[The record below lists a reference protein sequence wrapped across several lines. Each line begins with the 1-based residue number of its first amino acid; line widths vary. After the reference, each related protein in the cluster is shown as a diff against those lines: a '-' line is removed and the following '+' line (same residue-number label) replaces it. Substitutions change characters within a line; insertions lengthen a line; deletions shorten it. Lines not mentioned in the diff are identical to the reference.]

1 MIRAVRPSRPRKR
14 YRFRP
19 VASIG
24 ATQLWQVGLQ
34 GGRGKNRRSTGTLA
48 GADTVNLP
56 RAKRIACPRSARSPT
71 DLSGIPVSDI
81 TRAIEWR
88 GYPDNGSF
96 RGGNG
101 GKKNDL
107 WWSYLFY
114 IYIVCFFLARSI
126 RVLELEFIP
135 RWAWNDS
142 NRINRICM

>member
-1 MIRAVRPSRPRKR
+1 MIRAVRSSKAIPISTGRVNRR
-14 YRFRP
+14 DAIMTGRFACRGEEGREGK
-19 VASIG
+19 IG
-24 ATQLWQVGLQ
+24 ARQALW
-34 GGRGKNRRSTGTLA
+34 
-48 GADTVNLP
+48 
-56 RAKRIACPRSARSPT
+56 RAQIRWICACEAYPRSARSPT

-135 RWAWNDS
+135 RWTWNDS
-142 NRINRICM
+142 NRINRICI